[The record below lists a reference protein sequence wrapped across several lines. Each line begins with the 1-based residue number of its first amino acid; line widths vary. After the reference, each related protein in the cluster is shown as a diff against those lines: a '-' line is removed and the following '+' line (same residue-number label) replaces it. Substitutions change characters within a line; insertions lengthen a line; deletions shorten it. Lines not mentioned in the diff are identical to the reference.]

1 MQHLFFANNWCVR
14 NVRQCFLL
22 PCPACSSA
30 TSGDGRDDEL
40 ALIDTS
46 KLVFAD
52 ESLFW
57 DIRRESSSAKDAS
70 RGAESMPFDQDN
82 KLHKLS
88 VLCNKAS

>member
-1 MQHLFFANNWCVR
+1 M
-14 NVRQCFLL
+14 
-22 PCPACSSA
+22 
-30 TSGDGRDDEL
+30 
-40 ALIDTS
+40 I
-46 KLVFAD
+46 FAD

-70 RGAESMPFDQDN
+70 RGAESKPFDQDN

>member
-1 MQHLFFANNWCVR
+1 MLMPSGSEILAKVIFA
-14 NVRQCFLL
+14 
-22 PCPACSSA
+22 
-30 TSGDGRDDEL
+30 E
-40 ALIDTS
+40 
-46 KLVFAD
+46 